1 MNTNNT
7 KPDLQYSYK
16 NVTTT
21 KMKQSML
28 SGRTCNTEIDTLTNT
43 QIQVKRFILM
53 ELAPLAFTTHL

>member
-16 NVTTT
+16 NVTKT

-43 QIQVKRFILM
+43 QIQVKRFILK

>member
-7 KPDLQYSYK
+7 KPDLQYSCK

-28 SGRTCNTEIDTLTNT
+28 SGHTCNTEIDTLTNT

>member
-16 NVTTT
+16 NVTKT

>member
-16 NVTTT
+16 NVTIT

-43 QIQVKRFILM
+43 QIQVKRFILK

>member
-7 KPDLQYSYK
+7 RPDLQYSYK
-16 NVTTT
+16 NVTKT

-43 QIQVKRFILM
+43 QIQEKRFILM
-53 ELAPLAFTTHL
+53 ELAQLAFTTHL